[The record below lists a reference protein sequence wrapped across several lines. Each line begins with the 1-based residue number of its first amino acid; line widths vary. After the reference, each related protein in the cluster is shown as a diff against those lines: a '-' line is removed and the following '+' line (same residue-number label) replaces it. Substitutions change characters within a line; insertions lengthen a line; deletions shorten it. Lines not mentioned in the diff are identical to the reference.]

1 MKYLSHFIIFA
12 ALTATI
18 APATAQTEPDASSSG
33 QIVIEPL
40 FEYPVAP
47 ENIIDL
53 KGKSNYLIEHF
64 WDGMNFKDKNTVDQN
79 ALNDA
84 FAVYA
89 STMRWAD
96 KEAVEKSVDRLINAY
111 SKNKAL
117 TLQFTKAAEE
127 ALYGERTKF
136 WIDEVY
142 IKFLDAIIA
151 NKKIPAERKQRYI
164 RQASILKN
172 SMVGGKAA
180 AFEFTSPA
188 GATERFRP
196 GLLTVIEFGDPG
208 CEDCQRSKLKM
219 QMNVKFSRLLEQG
232 IVNVLFIVPDP
243 DEGWQEALADYPKD
257 WHVGASESVADIYDL
272 RAGNPTFYVI
282 GKDGKIIAKN
292 INVTA
297 AMEIAIGQAED
308 RK

>member
-1 MKYLSHFIIFA
+1 MISA
-12 ALTATI
+12 AI
-18 APATAQTEPDASSSG
+18 AAISGQVQAQSESASENAA

-47 ENIIDL
+47 EDIIDL
-53 KGKSNYLIEHF
+53 KGKSNYLVEHF
-64 WDGMNFKDKNTVDQN
+64 WDGLDFKNKNTVDQN

-96 KEAVEKSVDRLINAY
+96 KAVVEKSVDRLINTY

-117 TLQFTKAAEE
+117 TIQFTKAAEE

-142 IKFLDAIIA
+142 MRFLDAFIA

-164 RQASILKN
+164 RQHTILKN
-172 SMVGGKAA
+172 SMVGELAA
-180 AFEFTSPA
+180 SFEFTSPS
-188 GATERFRP
+188 GATEHFRP

-232 IVNVLFIVPDP
+232 LVNVLFIVPDP
-243 DEGWQEALADYPKD
+243 DEGWQEALAGYPKD

-292 INVTA
+292 INVTQ
-297 AMEIAIGQAED
+297 AMNLAIEQVEGTPA
-308 RK
+308 R